1 MVAATPK
8 LPASGYALEV
18 DGRVKAEFS
27 TKDGALAGAQE
38 LKQRFP
44 MLQVRIYDARTMA
57 REEVH
62 LSRA

>member
-1 MVAATPK
+1 MVAPK

-18 DGRVKAEFS
+18 DGRFKAEFG
-27 TKDGALAGAQE
+27 TKDGALAGARE

-44 MLQVRIYDARTMA
+44 MLQVTIYDARTMA

-62 LSRA
+62 LSGA